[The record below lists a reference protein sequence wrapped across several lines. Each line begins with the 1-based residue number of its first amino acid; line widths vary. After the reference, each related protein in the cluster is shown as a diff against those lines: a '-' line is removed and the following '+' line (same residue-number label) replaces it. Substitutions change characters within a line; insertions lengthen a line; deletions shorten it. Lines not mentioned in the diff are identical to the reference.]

1 MTEPVKPPGMLSF
14 AIGAYSREGTGQL
27 DQVEAEL
34 ARVRAVFALFGV
46 EDEAWDVP
54 MEGRGHAAVTD
65 RLANWSGRG
74 DESDTILYWIGHGE
88 LANRRARLLTWDASS
103 SMRPEDFADALSD
116 RAHHGSEASWTFVVV
131 DACHARTFVEQTSSV
146 LRAEKG
152 RHSVL
157 LFGASGAG
165 TTRLGEFGTALE
177 QAVGT
182 DFRGRAVIPLQELA
196 ARLRELLHGSDFS
209 EPSGMAGA
217 RLVRRDPWLSVRGP
231 LDMMDRLDAAL
242 RGLTRER
249 VQELTESVRDAQN
262 AQYGDVTWHF
272 TGRRAERLQV
282 VDWLRERPEGMLVV
296 TGEPG
301 AGKSAFLAWLWAQS
315 QPALRAVLDA
325 LDLVFEAEDGKR
337 PPDDVFTAALSLR
350 NLSTAGAVA
359 AIADACGLGRAWS
372 HRGLRQP
379 AEWLVHR
386 VRGSGR
392 RLTLLLDGLDE
403 AQDPLEIADGVL
415 RGLAAL
421 PGVRVVVGTRPSTDP
436 ETGSEDAV
444 PQDAGTGPRHGADLL
459 EALGAAPLS
468 PGGAG
473 APVDRP
479 RLVTLTTQPDD
490 VVTYVTDRLDAALG
504 EGLPGRAR
512 RQLRNMVEPDGWG
525 FLFARLAVHEVL
537 ARPLLLDD
545 PDELKE
551 LLAGADPRRLFGAA
565 VDRMSTAAPADGRM
579 LRALAYAQGAGLPL
593 TGGIWATVVEA
604 LSGEPAPSH
613 AEFERLTRTAS
624 PYISL
629 DDDGETVYRLAHHT
643 FQEHF
648 LAADGGAEVRA
659 GHGRIVRAL
668 LSGVGTES
676 GDPLHPYLF
685 RYLSGHAALAGTD
698 GWRDLAARTDV
709 LDRLDAR
716 SLGADA
722 VRSALGRP
730 DTPVEIAGVIGARH
744 RLVNAHPRDRRGI
757 REIAMAQQAGT
768 TEFPAPPAR
777 GRGDA
782 AWTVHR
788 AWLRHQNPHTTMDG
802 RGSLGLNALTSYAG
816 RRGTDLLAAGGA
828 DGTVRVWSPTGERVD
843 PLPGPRGREV
853 RAVQAF
859 PGPDGRTLLAAGG
872 SGDAIRVWAVRGH
885 GAQVLPSLEHP
896 GGVRSMTV
904 LVAEGRVLLVSGGD
918 DGVVRLWDSATGS
931 LHGTL
936 STVSEPP
943 GARASRYRERP
954 GAGRRHWVRA
964 MTTFTEQAAPGSRP
978 LPLLV
983 TAGQDGRIRIW
994 DPLAEAADGSPVSE
1008 WDARHGRIGVVRS
1021 FTGHGGRPL
1030 LASCGEDRTVRI
1042 WDPATGTQVRPEL
1055 TGHTKWVNDLAVFA
1069 GPDGRTML
1077 ASAGDDGTLC
1087 LWDPL
1092 TGNRIGEPWTTG
1104 HTKGVR
1110 ALHVFTGPEQR
1121 TMLATGGQDGRV
1133 KTWDP
1138 ATRPDFPDDSTLRH
1152 GGSVHAVGS
1161 YRRQDSR
1168 VSFVTVS
1175 SDRTARLWDPA
1186 RSRPTGTLLHSR
1198 SVRAVTAIQAGGRAQ
1213 LLATA
1218 GNGGHIWIWDPADS
1232 RRIGSPL
1239 VARGRLTALTSFPG
1253 PGKKTV
1259 LLAGAYGRQVRLW
1272 DPVAHT
1278 TYGAEFA
1285 AHEKRVAAM
1294 TWFPEAKTKRVML
1307 VTVGDDR
1314 TLRVWNAHHRTPAR
1328 DPVLLPSG
1336 ALSLCA
1342 FQADGRWLLAVGGK
1356 DRAIRIIDPDTGA
1369 QENVLKGHSQPVTA
1383 ITWARTDQ
1391 DGPRLISGSW
1401 DRDLRIWDPL
1411 GTAAPWVVPIGVAV
1425 HGLCAADGRVA
1436 VACSEGLVVVNLPT
1450 ARKGDSECGN
1460 S

>member
-1 MTEPVKPPGMLSF
+1 MTEPEKPPGMLSF
-14 AIGAYSREGTGQL
+14 AIGAYSREGTERL
-27 DQVEAEL
+27 PQVEAEL

-65 RLANWSGRG
+65 RLADWSRRA

-116 RAHHGSEASWTFVVV
+116 RTHSSSEPPWTFVVI
-131 DACHARTFVEQTSSV
+131 DACHSRTFIEQTSSV

-152 RHSVL
+152 QHSVL
-157 LFGASGAG
+157 LFGVSGSG

-209 EPSGMAGA
+209 EPSGMTAA

-231 LDMMDRLDAAL
+231 LDMMDRLDASL
-242 RGLTRER
+242 RALTRER
-249 VQELTESVRDAQN
+249 IEELTESVRDAQN

-272 TGRRAERLQV
+272 TGRRAERSQV
-282 VDWLRERPEGMLVV
+282 VGWLRESHAGMLVV

-301 AGKSAFLAWLWAQS
+301 AGKSAFLGWLWAQS

-325 LDLVFEAEDGKR
+325 LELVIEEEEEKR
-337 PPDDVFTAALSLR
+337 PPDDVFTAALTLR
-350 NLSTAGAVA
+350 NLSTAAAVS
-359 AIADACGLGRAWS
+359 AIANACGLGRPWS
-372 HRGLRQP
+372 PRDLRQP
-379 AEWLVHR
+379 ARWLVHR
-386 VRGSGR
+386 VRTSGL

-403 AQDPLEIADGVL
+403 AQDPLEIADSVL
-415 RGLAAL
+415 RALAAL
-421 PGVRVVVGTRPSTDP
+421 PGVRLVVGTRPSTEAESRSDDP
-436 ETGSEDAV
+436 V
-444 PQDAGTGPRHGADLL
+444 PRDSGTGPRRVLDIL
-459 EALGAAPLS
+459 EALGAAPLPS
-468 PGGAG
+468 GGAG
-473 APVDRP
+473 APLDRT
-479 RLVTLTTQPDD
+479 RLVTLTAEPDD
-490 VVTYVTDRLDAALG
+490 VVAYVLDRLAAALG
-504 EGLPGRAR
+504 EGLPSRAH
-512 RQLRNMVEPDGWG
+512 RQIRNMVEPDGWG
-525 FLFARLAVHEVL
+525 FLFARLAVHEIL
-537 ARPLLLDD
+537 ARPRLLDD
-545 PDELKE
+545 PGRLKQ
-551 LLAGADPRRLFGAA
+551 LLADADPRRLFGTA
-565 VDRMSTAAPADGRM
+565 VDRMSAAEPAYGRM
-579 LRALAYAQGAGLPL
+579 LRALAYAQGGGLPL
-593 TGGIWATVVEA
+593 TGGIWTTVVEA

-629 DDDGETVYRLAHHT
+629 DDDGVTVYRLAHHT
-643 FQEHF
+643 FQEYF
-648 LAADGGAEVRA
+648 LAADGEAEVRA

-668 LSGVGTES
+668 LGLVRKGSAG
-676 GDPLHPYLF
+676 PLHPYVF
-685 RYLSGHAALAGTD
+685 RYLSGHAAVAGVD
-698 GWRDLAARTDV
+698 GWRDLGARTDV

-744 RLVNAHPRDRRGI
+744 RLVNAHARDRRGI

-768 TEFPAPPAR
+768 TEFPAPPSR
-777 GRGDA
+777 GSGDA
-782 AWTVHR
+782 SWTVHQ
-788 AWLRHQNPHTTMDG
+788 AWLRHQSPHTTMDG
-802 RGSLGLNALTSYAG
+802 RGRLGLNALTSYAG

-843 PLPGPRGREV
+843 VLPGPRGREV
-853 RAVQAF
+853 RAVEAF
-859 PGPDGRTLLAAGG
+859 SGPDGRTLLAAGG
-872 SGDAIRVWAVRGH
+872 SGDAIRVWAVRGQ

-896 GGVRSMTV
+896 GGVRSLTV
-904 LVAEGRVLLVSGGD
+904 LVADGRVLLASGGD
-918 DGVVRLWDSATGS
+918 DGVVRLWDPTTASLSGS
-931 LHGTL
+931 F
-936 STVSEPP
+936 STASEPQ
-943 GARASRYRERP
+943 GESASRYRRRP

-978 LPLLV
+978 LPRLV

-994 DPLAEAADGSPVSE
+994 DPLAESAGNAPVSE

-1021 FTGHGGRPL
+1021 FTGHGGKPL
-1030 LASCGEDRTVRI
+1030 LASCGEDRTIRI

-1069 GPDGRTML
+1069 GPDGGTML

-1087 LWDPL
+1087 LWNPF

-1110 ALHVFTGPEQR
+1110 ALHVFTGPDQR

-1138 ATRPDFPDDSTLRH
+1138 AARPAFLDDGTLRH
-1152 GGSVHAVGS
+1152 GGSVHAVS
-1161 YRRQDSR
+1161 PYRRQDSR
-1168 VSFVTVS
+1168 VSFATVS

-1186 RSRPTGTLLHSR
+1186 QPRSIGTLLHPR
-1198 SVRAVTAIQAGGRAQ
+1198 SVHAVTAVQRGGRAQ

-1218 GNGGHIWIWDPADS
+1218 GNGGRVWIWDPADS
-1232 RRIGSPL
+1232 RRIGLPL
-1239 VARGRLTALTSFPG
+1239 IARGRVTALASFPG

-1259 LLAGAYGRQVRLW
+1259 LLAGAYGRHVRLW

-1278 TYGAEFA
+1278 TFGAEFV

-1294 TWFPEAKTKRVML
+1294 TWFPETKSKRVML
-1307 VTVGDDR
+1307 ATVGDDR
-1314 TLRVWNAHHRTPAR
+1314 TLRVWDAHHRTMAREPVRLPAA
-1328 DPVLLPSG
+1328 

-1342 FQADGRWLLAVGGK
+1342 FQTDGRWLLAVGGK
-1356 DRAIRIIDPDTGA
+1356 DRAIRIIDPATGV
-1369 QENVLKGHSQPVTA
+1369 QESVLRGHSKPVTA
-1383 ITWARTDQ
+1383 ITWARTGP

-1411 GTAAPWVVPIGVAV
+1411 GLAASSVVPIGVAV
-1425 HGLCAADGRVA
+1425 HGLCTADGRVA
-1436 VACSEGLVVVNLPT
+1436 VACPEGLVVINLPEIRVT
-1450 ARKGDSECGN
+1450 G
-1460 S
+1460 